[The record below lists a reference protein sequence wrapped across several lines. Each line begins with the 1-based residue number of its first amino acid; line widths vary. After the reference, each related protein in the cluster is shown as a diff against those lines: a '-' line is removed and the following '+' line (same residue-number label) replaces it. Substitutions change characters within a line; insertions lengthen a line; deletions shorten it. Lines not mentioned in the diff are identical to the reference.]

1 MLTTLFTVTI
11 IYEIIQILH
20 LWFGSMCDDNSD
32 ITTEGMVLGS
42 AFSIAIL
49 CVAAVASS
57 KGGTFAFVTGIVY
70 ASLALL
76 AMFANFAAS
85 IQRQSIIHGIYSI
98 YNLVMMILFIVA
110 VTE

>member
-20 LWFGSMCDDNSD
+20 LWFACMDDDNSD
-32 ITTEGMVLGS
+32 ITTGGMLLGS

-70 ASLALL
+70 ASFALL
-76 AMFANFAAS
+76 SMLVNFAAS

-110 VTE
+110 LTE

>member
-1 MLTTLFTVTI
+1 ML
-11 IYEIIQILH
+11 
-20 LWFGSMCDDNSD
+20 
-32 ITTEGMVLGS
+32 LGS

-76 AMFANFAAS
+76 AMFGNFTAS
-85 IQRQSIIHGIYSI
+85 IQRQSVIHGIYSI

-110 VTE
+110 LTE

>member
-11 IYEIIQILH
+11 IYEIVQLLH
-20 LWFGSMCDDNSD
+20 LWFVSMNDEYSD
-32 ITTEGMVLGS
+32 LTTEGIVLGS
-42 AFSIAIL
+42 AVSIAIL

-76 AMFANFAAS
+76 AMFGNFAAS
-85 IQRQSIIHGIYSI
+85 IQRHSIIPGIYSI

-110 VTE
+110 LTE